1 MIFNDKYF
9 EIYCEKC
16 YKKYTNT
23 DYKWCKP
30 CQINYLKSNFTSWTS
45 GNEKVDDFTQKSN

>member
-45 GNEKVDDFTQKSN
+45 GNEKVDYFTQKSN